1 MSPKAFKLSQLT
13 SLIGEESFYT
23 NSPAIHSHEDWNE
36 FDLDPEVFGSLNQLT
51 PPTQPIPPK
60 GLRTTLL
67 SRVFPQKLRDS
78 LMRRPSATSTPV
90 SSHSQKMP
98 HLTPLQIPPY
108 TPPAEEADF
117 FWPLNTVIST
127 RSNSITNPDY
137 EFELPIP
144 NTSNTS
150 QAVYSPLQSP
160 RSKPS
165 HTEADVFPEVTRNS
179 LTNEIPL
186 SPLQPPTI
194 TPLVSPYVPNASE
207 ISLNTHLSGSPE
219 DFSVPTIDPL
229 SPRPGRKLSEPIETI
244 SETTITH
251 MILGMQKDEEA
262 YSYMIERMK
271 GHGWSTPQEIKNLE
285 LQREESKQK
294 WQLKI
299 KGAQRVLAGLHK
311 CGYPTYQFQERST
324 RSLDSVRS
332 DYTTYMRPC
341 IDAGPEAKLYRT
353 YSR

>member
-1 MSPKAFKLSQLT
+1 
-13 SLIGEESFYT
+13 
-23 NSPAIHSHEDWNE
+23 
-36 FDLDPEVFGSLNQLT
+36 
-51 PPTQPIPPK
+51 
-60 GLRTTLL
+60 
-67 SRVFPQKLRDS
+67 
-78 LMRRPSATSTPV
+78 MRRSSATSTQASPRT
-90 SSHSQKMP
+90 QTMP
-98 HLTPLQIPPY
+98 HLTPLKIPPY

-117 FWPLNTVIST
+117 FWPLNTVISA

-137 EFELPIP
+137 EFELPISNTP
-144 NTSNTS
+144 NTP

-160 RSKPS
+160 RSRPS
-165 HTEADVFPEVTRNS
+165 HTEADVFLEVTRHS
-179 LTNEIPL
+179 LPNEIPL

-194 TPLVSPYVPNASE
+194 TPIVSPCVPNASE
-207 ISLNTHLSGSPE
+207 ISLSTYPSSSPE
-219 DFSVPTIDPL
+219 DLSVPTIDPL
-229 SPRPGRKLSEPIETI
+229 SPRPGRKLSEPIEII

-262 YSYMIERMK
+262 YNYMIERMK

-311 CGYPTYQFQERST
+311 CGYPAYQFSERST